1 MPHEDH
7 DLATMLGDRGSCGAA
22 VWTAAGENIGEGG
35 PVAGTT
41 SAIAQMATRIT
52 QSMLDEQ
59 PPSDG
64 HRENIL
70 SRTFRFIGITVTRD
84 SHGTVWMT
92 QDFSN

>member
-1 MPHEDH
+1 MV
-7 DLATMLGDRGSCGAA
+7 AA
-22 VWTAAGENIGEGG
+22 LDGEAEVAAFARENLLGEGG

-52 QSMLDEQ
+52 QFMLNEQ

-92 QDFSN
+92 QDFCS